1 MNITTKHVTVASL
14 YAALYATITI
24 LETVTVGTLAY
35 GPIQVRV
42 SDALLP
48 LPMIHGV
55 PAAIGL
61 AIGCFIANA
70 YATGNII
77 DMVFGSIANLV
88 AGVLAAKASKGK
100 PLLASTYAVL
110 AVTLIV
116 GTYLP
121 LLFPIPLWFS
131 YANIFAGEAIAIYL
145 IGYPLLKILQ
155 KTYAHTQQ

>member
-1 MNITTKHVTVASL
+1 
-14 YAALYATITI
+14 
-24 LETVTVGTLAY
+24 
-35 GPIQVRV
+35 
-42 SDALLP
+42 
-48 LPMIHGV
+48 MIHGIS
-55 PAAIGL
+55 AAIGL

-77 DMVFGSIANLV
+77 DIVFGSIANLV

-100 PLLASTYAVL
+100 PFLASTYAIL

-131 YANIFAGEAIAIYL
+131 YTSIFAGEAIAIYL

-155 KTYAHTQQ
+155 KHAHTSNMVFKQTNKKQMKNQHHETP

>member
-1 MNITTKHVTVASL
+1 MAKPVTIASI

-48 LPMIHGV
+48 LPMIHGI

-61 AIGCFIANA
+61 AIGCFVANA

-77 DMVFGSIANLV
+77 DIVFGSIANLV

-100 PLLASTYAVL
+100 PFLASTYAIL

-131 YANIFAGEAIAIYL
+131 YASIFVGEAIAIYL

-155 KTYAHTQQ
+155 KHMRTHPT

>member
-55 PAAIGL
+55 
-61 AIGCFIANA
+61 
-70 YATGNII
+70 
-77 DMVFGSIANLV
+77 ANLV

-155 KTYAHTQQ
+155 KTYARTQQ